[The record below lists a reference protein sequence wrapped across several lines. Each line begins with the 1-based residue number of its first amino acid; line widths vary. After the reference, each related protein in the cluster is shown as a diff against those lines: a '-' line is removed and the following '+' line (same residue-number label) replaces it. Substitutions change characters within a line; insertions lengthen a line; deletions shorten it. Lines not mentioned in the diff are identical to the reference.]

1 MKLCKWVV
9 GMILA
14 VTLFALPAA
23 GDGETG
29 NGEVFLSCETV
40 ADNEGCTYVD
50 DDGYSLVEFTVE
62 SEPVETSA
70 VLPARLL
77 VVNCGTAGFDTEV
90 EVEEECNTT
99 RAEIKKSGYVCP
111 VCQKR
116 YTASNCPANCT
127 GTYTVRTES
136 WELARGSFAERLYS
150 IYDNTVPHLVGFAG
164 FGDSGSVE
172 VSEYADYSGMF
183 SSLDGMVSNMN
194 TQSAGLY
201 VELFDIA
208 LDSVSK
214 LPDDQPAYVI
224 FVLAGIPETERQE
237 CIELAERIREYCGVY
252 VISLGNDL
260 DSSLLESLSDGNYT
274 TFDSDYESY
283 DLLLS
288 DASDVWCDSVNRE
301 TTQLLP
307 AGYDAVLTVDIAG
320 AMFDVK
326 IDDSRTDD
334 HGNSI
339 YFFGKIIS
347 SKT

>member
-23 GDGETG
+23 GDGDTG
-29 NGEVFLSCETV
+29 NGEVFLSWESV

-164 FGDSGSVE
+164 FSDGGRVE
-172 VSEYADYSGMF
+172 VSEYIDYSGMF

-194 TQSAGLY
+194 TQSAGSY
-201 VELFDIA
+201 VELF
-208 LDSVSK
+208 
-214 LPDDQPAYVI
+214 
-224 FVLAGIPETERQE
+224 E
-237 CIELAERIREYCGVY
+237 
-252 VISLGNDL
+252 
-260 DSSLLESLSDGNYT
+260 
-274 TFDSDYESY
+274 
-283 DLLLS
+283 
-288 DASDVWCDSVNRE
+288 
-301 TTQLLP
+301 
-307 AGYDAVLTVDIAG
+307 
-320 AMFDVK
+320 
-326 IDDSRTDD
+326 
-334 HGNSI
+334 
-339 YFFGKIIS
+339 
-347 SKT
+347 